1 MTDGLPYIEEVK
13 PVCFEAKSF
22 VRLEDLAKFL
32 NENPLFQLHSWDKEV
47 KVHAL
52 LVKHDV
58 VKIDKKTGLPWVEPI
73 AVKEEKPAEEKEEK
87 EEKPAEVKEEK
98 PKPKKRA
105 RKNKT
110 EKTEKG
116 E

>member
-1 MTDGLPYIEEVK
+1 MTDNEPYVEEVR
-13 PVCFEAKSF
+13 PVGFEAKSF

-47 KVHAL
+47 KIHAL

-58 VKIDKKTGLPWVEPI
+58 VKIDKKTGLPWVEPV
-73 AVKEEKPAEEKEEK
+73 AVKKEEKPAEEKEEK
-87 EEKPAEVKEEK
+87 EVKEEK
-98 PKPKKRA
+98 PKPKKRG
-105 RKNKT
+105 RKTKK